1 MGEETVVDIEEV
13 AVAVVEMTE
22 TTETLVEVDMTDK
35 IVEVT
40 EA

>member
-1 MGEETVVDIEEV
+1 MVDIEEV

-22 TTETLVEVDMTDK
+22 TTETLVEEDMTDK
-35 IVEVT
+35 IVEVI